1 MLSLAMCRVRRACLA
16 EYIFVKSTLVQTH
29 DRDCLKRKTKL
40 ERGTASQ
47 GHNSFKSAKS
57 AKILREV
64 NAKIRH
70 SLILTRKYDCK
81 PTDRMPKR
89 KAHRTLAEEV
99 ADLDDPAPKGTN
111 SPTLSQLHQLTCSRR

>member
-1 MLSLAMCRVRRACLA
+1 MCRIKRACLA

-47 GHNSFKSAKS
+47 GHNSFKSVKS
-57 AKILREV
+57 AKKFREV

-70 SLILTRKYDCK
+70 LLTRKYDCK
-81 PTDRMPKR
+81 PTDKMPKR

-99 ADLDDPAPKGTN
+99 ADLDDPAPKGMN
-111 SPTLSQLHQLTCSRR
+111 YPTLSPLHQLTML